1 MLDSSQLSSRR
12 TMSLAA
18 AGALVVLTT
27 LTMLTACSV
36 EHARTAADSAHAVDS
51 ARAARVDTTHADTA
65 HVNARV
71 DTTHPA
77 SVTPPASQAKPDT
90 AVGASAAAWRAS
102 ARGVG
107 AVAFG
112 MTIAAAARVAGGT
125 VAHPPGGSCGFTS
138 LRDVP
143 RGARFMVSYD
153 TVVRVDV
160 DSATVPTDA
169 GARVGMREDSVRHLY
184 ANKLRVTPHKYVRG
198 GHYLIFV
205 PGAPA
210 DTMHQLIFE
219 TDGDRVTRYRAGL
232 APYVSYVEGC
242 G

>member
-1 MLDSSQLSSRR
+1 MPDSNQRSVRRVMMLAVACPLVA
-12 TMSLAA
+12 LAA
-18 AGALVVLTT
+18 CT
-27 LTMLTACSV
+27 V

-51 ARAARVDTTHADTA
+51 ARTARVDSAHPGTAHADTTHADTTHA
-65 HVNARV
+65 STATPAV
-71 DTTHPA
+71 DTA
-77 SVTPPASQAKPDT
+77 A
-90 AVGASAAAWRAS
+90 GARDGAWRAS

-107 AVAFG
+107 AVTFG

-184 ANKLRVTPHKYVRG
+184 ASTLRVTPHKYVRG
-198 GHYLIFV
+198 GHYLIVV

-232 APYVSYVEGC
+232 APYVGYVEGC

>member
-1 MLDSSQLSSRR
+1 MLVVAGTLV
-12 TMSLAA
+12 TLAA
-18 AGALVVLTT
+18 CT
-27 LTMLTACSV
+27 L
-36 EHARTAADSAHAVDS
+36 EHARTAADSAHAADSARTARVDS
-51 ARAARVDTTHADTA
+51 AHPDTAHTGTLHVDTTHASSATPSTS
-65 HVNARV
+65 R
-71 DTTHPA
+71 PA
-77 SVTPPASQAKPDT
+77 ADSVAPSGGT
-90 AVGASAAAWRAS
+90 WRAS

-107 AVAFG
+107 AVRFG

-143 RGARFMVSYD
+143 HGARFMVSYD

-169 GARVGMREDSVRHLY
+169 GARVGMREDFVRHLY
-184 ANKLRVTPHKYVRG
+184 AKTLRVTPHKYVRG
-198 GHYLIFV
+198 GHYLIVV

-232 APYVSYVEGC
+232 APYVGYVEGC